1 MESEEDFFDKMAQV
15 GEDAIMAMIEQEI
28 AESRKEDFS
37 SSESPPAADVPTA
50 AESADDAEST
60 VRTPEGDEPDAS

>member
-28 AESRKEDFS
+28 AESRKEDA

-60 VRTPEGDEPDAS
+60 VRTPEGDEQDAS